1 MTCGICD
8 NGTKRVFYEEGDFY
22 AYISENP
29 VSYGHSVLAYRKHA
43 AFGGMD
49 KNSIRA
55 VGPLAKQ
62 ISIAVKEATGAEGIK
77 LIIENG
83 DMQPVELFN
92 LFVVKGVNFDVK
104 DITRDTEHMH
114 IDIVP
119 CYTDMSKFSIKRKP
133 LDESTNAEIFKRIK
147 GALES

>member
-1 MTCGICD
+1 MAS
-8 NGTKRVFYEEGDFY
+8 KRVFYTEGDFY

-43 AFGGMD
+43 VFGDMD

-55 VGPLAKQ
+55 VGPLVKR
-62 ISIAVKEATGAEGIK
+62 ISIAVKEATGAEGVK

-83 DMQPVELFN
+83 DMQPVELFG

-104 DITRDTEHMH
+104 DITRDSAHMH

-119 CYTDMSKFSIKRKP
+119 CYADMSKFNIERKP
-133 LDESTNAEIFKRIK
+133 FDESTNAEILKKIK
-147 GALES
+147 GELES